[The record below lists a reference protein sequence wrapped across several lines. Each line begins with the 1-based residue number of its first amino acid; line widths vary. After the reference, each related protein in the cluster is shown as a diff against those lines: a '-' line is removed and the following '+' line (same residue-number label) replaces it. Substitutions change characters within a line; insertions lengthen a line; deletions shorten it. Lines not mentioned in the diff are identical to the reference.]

1 MDETDRIV
9 FRSSVYLFI
18 FPTNTI
24 KQLTKLLHICIFIYI
39 MYIYIYINFKVLHV
53 NALQRAQNNAKLQ
66 RLQ

>member
-39 MYIYIYINFKVLHV
+39 MYIYTYIYIYIYISELLHI
-53 NALQRAQNNAKLQ
+53 
-66 RLQ
+66 